1 MVVMEAY
8 CVQADSV
15 QQQCETGKCILE
27 DMDEVKEQVKDS
39 LSRITQLVHNN
50 NKPFAISDIRHS
62 CTFADTQQAEGL
74 QCNMVIWATID
85 GINQVIE
92 IASPAS

>member
-1 MVVMEAY
+1 MKQREIRKYISESM
-8 CVQADSV
+8 
-15 QQQCETGKCILE
+15 G
-27 DMDEVKEQVKDS
+27 EVEQYVKDS
-39 LSRITQLVHNN
+39 ISRITQLVRNN

-62 CTFADTQQAEGL
+62 CTFADTRQAEGL
-74 QCNMVIWATID
+74 RCNMVIWATTD